1 MRDISL
7 LGSFPL
13 PAHQEGRRK
22 SGRGGRGRGLCP
34 CARECKGGVEGGLL
48 AMVGVSPCRA
58 GLGLCPGQQRAQES
72 QGFFPDG
79 SDSKESVCNA
89 GELGLIPGLGRFPG
103 ERNDNPLQYSCLG
116 NPMDRGA
123 WQLQRVRHDCV
134 SNTFTFQ
141 GSQEMVKVPLKQLCV

>member
-7 LGSFPL
+7 PGSFPL

-89 GELGLIPGLGRFPG
+89 GELGSILGSGRSPAG
-103 ERNDNPLQYSCLG
+103 RHGNQLQYSCLE
-116 NPMDRGA
+116 NSIHRGDWWA
-123 WQLQRVRHDCV
+123 TIYGVAKSWTKL
-134 SNTFTFQ
+134 SN
-141 GSQEMVKVPLKQLCV
+141 